1 VDPEGLRA
9 DQWAMRGTVTPARTI
24 SVARLGGATRTEAPA
39 VRLPPSAWSMV
50 RHVAYQSVVQD
61 LAWSVTAFGSH
72 VWGTPDSC
80 SDVDLFVVANRS
92 QVACL
97 HRVFAR
103 VSMKIHRPVELT
115 IESSCSVALALRD
128 PASLASRVAVGGR
141 LLAGGSLDSL
151 VPHGVVADPDAARIA
166 DARWHLE
173 RADEQTGDLQTRE
186 VLAAAARL
194 AGVPSYYA
202 ARRSWWSAAIAE
214 GIGCSPDTVDWAVRG
229 RHDGL
234 LQHVR
239 SLLS

>member
-1 VDPEGLRA
+1 
-9 DQWAMRGTVTPARTI
+9 
-24 SVARLGGATRTEAPA
+24 
-39 VRLPPSAWSMV
+39 MV

-61 LAWSVTAFGSH
+61 LAWSVTVFGSH
-72 VWGTPDSC
+72 VWGTPDGC

-115 IESSCSVALALRD
+115 IESSCSVAVALRD

-151 VPHGVVADPDAARIA
+151 VPHDVVADPEAARIA

-173 RADEQTGDLQTRE
+173 RAEERTGDLQTRE

-202 ARRSWWSAAIAE
+202 GRRSWWPAAIAE
-214 GIGCSPDTVDWAVRG
+214 GIGCSPDTVDWALRG

-239 SLLS
+239 SQLD